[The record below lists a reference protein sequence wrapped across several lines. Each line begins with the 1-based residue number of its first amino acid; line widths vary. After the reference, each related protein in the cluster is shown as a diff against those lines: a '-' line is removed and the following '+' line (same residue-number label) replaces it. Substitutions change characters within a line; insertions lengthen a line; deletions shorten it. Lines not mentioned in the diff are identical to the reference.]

1 MKEMCTNDRRMTR
14 HVSFDWLSEKD
25 SGKQRRNPGAV
36 TELVRGKIHVI

>member
-1 MKEMCTNDRRMTR
+1 MKEMCTNDRRMTWL
-14 HVSFDWLSEKD
+14 VSFDWLSEND